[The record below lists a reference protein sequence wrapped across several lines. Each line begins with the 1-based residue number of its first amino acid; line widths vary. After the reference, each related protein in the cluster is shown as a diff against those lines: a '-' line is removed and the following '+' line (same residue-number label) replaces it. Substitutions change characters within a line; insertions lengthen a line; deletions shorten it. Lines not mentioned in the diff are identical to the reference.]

1 MKKVLY
7 STTAL
12 AAAGLLALTPADVQ
26 AAEKIKLGLGGY
38 FIWGG
43 GVGDSDSTMHE
54 DLGAINMW
62 AESEVYVRGNTTLD
76 NGVRVD
82 AIIQFETDQVN
93 NGTQIDESYLKVG
106 NLKQWGEFR
115 LGSTKMAQF
124 VVGRTSAPGV
134 YVISNPTNFGQA
146 NLFVPNTTQLG
157 GEANGATPATFFS
170 HEGAADRM
178 LAMYVTPN
186 LNGFQ
191 AAVSYTPAHANSDR
205 VPQTDGEDASDS
217 ENVSFG
223 AGYKGKFGDASVGLT
238 GGWTTVSG
246 NKAAGKEYTTMQFG
260 GKVGFAGFS
269 VGAQWAEREDD
280 GEMGYKAD
288 VEGWQAGV
296 GYKTGPWQVALT
308 WLNTTKDVNP
318 MLAGEV
324 ENNQYTLGV
333 GYSLGAGVS
342 IGASIFQLDFQDDMI
357 AGQAAVEEVAAVPG
371 NPGRAAKAAV
381 PPKMGNDNEGW
392 GMLAGIRVNF

>member
-12 AAAGLLALTPADVQ
+12 AAAGLLALTPADAQ

-43 GVGDSDSTMHE
+43 GVGDSDSEKHKNLSAT
-54 DLGAINMW
+54 NMW
-62 AESEVYVRGNTTLD
+62 TESEVYVRGNTTLD

-82 AIIQFETDQVN
+82 VIIQFETDQVN

-134 YVISNPTNFGQA
+134 YAISNPTNFGQS

-157 GEANGATPATFFS
+157 GTPNGATPATFFS

-191 AAVSYTPAHANSDR
+191 GAVSYTPGHANSDS
-205 VPQTDGEDASDS
+205 VPLTDGEAASDS
-217 ENVSFG
+217 ENVSIG

-238 GGWTTVSG
+238 GGWTAVSG
-246 NKAAGKEYTTMQFG
+246 NQAAGKEYTTMQFG

-269 VGAQWAEREDD
+269 IGAQWAEREDD

-288 VEGWQAGV
+288 VEGWQAGI

-308 WLNTTKDVNP
+308 WLNTTKDVHP
-318 MLAGEV
+318 TLAGEV
-324 ENNQYTLGV
+324 ENNQYTLGMA
-333 GYSLGAGVS
+333 YSLGAGVS
-342 IGASIFQLDFQDDMI
+342 VGASVFMLDFQDDRI
-357 AGQAAVEEVAAVPG
+357 PAVAAVEDDNATIHVDETVMGSDESA
-371 NPGRAAKAAV
+371 
-381 PPKMGNDNEGW
+381 GNDNEGW